1 MSHDLRKRILIQTP
15 EGVAF
20 SLYLAG
26 PFTRFLAW
34 MIDLLV
40 IAAVSSAA
48 FTIAGYSGVLVGN
61 VGFALATIFVFAFG
75 FGYRIVMEW
84 RFRGQTLGK
93 RILRLR
99 VMDAGGLRLQLNQIV
114 LRNLIR
120 VVDMLPIA
128 YALGGATMLF
138 NARNQRLGDIAA
150 NSIVTYLPQDS
161 PPDFAKVLPGKY
173 NSFRDHPHLEGRL
186 RQQVSPEEADLLV
199 RALLRRD
206 SLDPAARV
214 QVFREL
220 TEHFRE
226 KVEFPDGAIAGIT
239 DEQYLRNTVDSVFRG
254 KRNQL

>member
-1 MSHDLRKRILIQTP
+1 MSNDLRKRISIQTP
-15 EGVAF
+15 EGVSF

-26 PFTRFLAW
+26 PYTRFLAW
-34 MIDLLV
+34 LLDAL
-40 IAAVSSAA
+40 IIGAVSTMVATTA
-48 FTIAGYSGVLVGN
+48 NYFTPLVGN
-61 VGFALATIFVFAFG
+61 MAYAFAVVFVFAFA

-84 RFRGQTLGK
+84 YFRGQTVGK

-99 VMDAGGLRLQLNQIV
+99 VMDAGGLRLQLHQIV

-120 VVDMLPIA
+120 VVDMMPLA
-128 YALGGATMLF
+128 YALGGGVMLL
-138 NARNQRLGDIAA
+138 NRRNQRLGDIAA

-173 NSFRDHPHLEGRL
+173 NSFRDFPHLEARL

-199 RALLRRD
+199 RALMRRD
-206 SLDPAARV
+206 TLDATARINL
-214 QVFREL
+214 FKEL

-226 KVEFPDGAIAGIT
+226 KVEFPDAAVLGIT

-254 KRNQL
+254 KRG

>member
-1 MSHDLRKRILIQTP
+1 MSHSLRKSVLIQTP

-34 MIDLLV
+34 LIDVLV
-40 IAAVSSAA
+40 ISAVSSAA
-48 FTIAGYSGVLVGN
+48 FMIAGYSGFMLGN
-61 VGFALATIFVFAFG
+61 IGFALAIVFVFAFA

-93 RILRLR
+93 RMLRLR
-99 VMDAGGLRLQLNQIV
+99 VMDAGGLRLQLSQIV

-120 VVDMLPIA
+120 VVDMLPMA
-128 YALGGATMLF
+128 YVLGGGVLLF
-138 NARNQRLGDIAA
+138 NAKYQRLGDIAA
-150 NSIVTYLPQDS
+150 NSIVTYLPEDT
-161 PPDFAKVLPGKY
+161 PPDFARVLPGKY
-173 NSFRDHPHLEGRL
+173 NSFRDHPHLEARL

-206 SLDPAARV
+206 ELEATARV
-214 QVFREL
+214 QVFKAL
-220 TEHFRE
+220 MEHFRD
-226 KVEFPDGAIAGIT
+226 KVPFPDTAVAGIT

-254 KRNQL
+254 KRG